1 LAIFGLGASGL
12 FAPYYGSFPLEE
24 IAVYIDENQSLW
36 GSSVHGRPVAGLEGI
51 NKFNVDHIALAKN

>member
-1 LAIFGLGASGL
+1 M
-12 FAPYYGSFPLEE
+12 EE